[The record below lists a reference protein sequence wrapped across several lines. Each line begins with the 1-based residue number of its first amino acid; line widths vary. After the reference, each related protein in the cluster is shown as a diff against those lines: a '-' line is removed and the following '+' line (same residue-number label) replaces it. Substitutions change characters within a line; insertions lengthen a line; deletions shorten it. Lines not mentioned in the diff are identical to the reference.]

1 MQEDNEINDI
11 VELKQIK
18 DNIEELRNKYK
29 ESREVV
35 NQFRKNGNEE
45 SALKEEESAEKFL
58 IEIDEL
64 KKKRDEL
71 QEKVNQ
77 AEAKIAENSEQNEN
91 NTNVVLEASNNATT
105 ATNEN
110 KKERTIKSFLKK
122 IQSFFASKWNG
133 IKKKILKLDK
143 SEDRKLLPENNKKTV
158 CEQNITQK
166 QFDVNKVDVEFK
178 SRIKV
183 DKELEQSDYID
194 IKDTEE
200 SNPEKFIKDDN
211 YTEEVVL

>member
-11 VELKQIK
+11 DELKQIK
-18 DNIEELRNKYK
+18 DNIEELRNNYK

-45 SALKEEESAEKFL
+45 SALKEEENAEKFL

-91 NTNVVLEASNNATT
+91 NANVVLEASSNATT
-105 ATNEN
+105 PTNEN
-110 KKERTIKSFLKK
+110 KKERTIKSVLKK
-122 IQSFFASKWNG
+122 IQTFFASKWNG
-133 IKKKILKLDK
+133 IKKKILKLNK
-143 SEDRKLLPENNKKTV
+143 AEDAKLLPEKSEKTV
-158 CEQNITQK
+158 EQSKLQDQVNTNI
-166 QFDVNKVDVEFK
+166 VAEVFK

-183 DKELEQSDYID
+183 DNEIKQTDQTD
-194 IKDTEE
+194 IKKAKECD
-200 SNPEKFIKDDN
+200 SDNLIKVDN
-211 YTEEVVL
+211 CAGEVIL